1 MRTHTRYEQNRK
13 IKAEAGAESGNK
25 KPIRLP
31 NPVKIA
37 SPSQYQN
44 FNNNNNNN
52 ESVFNQ
58 NNIDNFDDIKMKHQT
73 IEINN
78 LDNQNVL
85 NEIKIEF

>member
-13 IKAEAGAESGNK
+13 LKADAGVDSGNK

-31 NPVKIA
+31 NPIKID

-44 FNNNNNNN
+44 INNNNNNN

-58 NNIDNFDDIKMKHQT
+58 NNIDKFNEIKMKHQN
-73 IEINN
+73 IEMSN